1 MTRPTVQQLLPKLA
15 PAQLLFIE
23 RRGCISW
30 AIRRI
35 TGSRWSHVVLMDQTR
50 SGIAITLEAADL
62 QGVKALRLERY
73 LEDLGV
79 TGLRLRDSTVVTPED
94 RAKIMEAA
102 WLQVG
107 KGYDV
112 PQMLGMWARRRLAWL
127 FGRHP
132 LKRNRLDGKGRY
144 VCSELASLA
153 YEVGAGIR
161 LAPPDVALGQV
172 DPGMLAET
180 AKLVTIFEW
189 SAR

>member
-1 MTRPTVQQLLPKLA
+1 MIRPTVQQLLPKLA

-73 LEDLGV
+73 LEDVGV
-79 TGLRLRDSTVVTPED
+79 TGLRLRDSTVVTTEE

-107 KGYDV
+107 KGYDT
-112 PQMLGMWARRRLAWL
+112 LALLSMWARRRLRWL

-132 LKRNRLDGKGRY
+132 LKRNRLDSRGRFF
-144 VCSELASLA
+144 CSELASLA
-153 YEVGAGIR
+153 YELGAGIR

-180 AKLVTIFEW
+180 LKLVTIWEW
-189 SAR
+189 NAG